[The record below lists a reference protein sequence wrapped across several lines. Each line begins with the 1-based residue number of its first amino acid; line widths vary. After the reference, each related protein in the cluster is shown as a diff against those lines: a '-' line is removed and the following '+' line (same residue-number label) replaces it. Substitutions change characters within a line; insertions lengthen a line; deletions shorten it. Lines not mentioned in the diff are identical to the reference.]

1 VRGRF
6 TRRDFIKH
14 GKALSVTLSGV
25 IQVLRARWFTTIAGF
40 MFSLAVAGVAF
51 SLVPP
56 VYMSSGAALLVQ
68 SRQPGLNPTNS
79 SSNPLLNFDTS
90 LSTTSSMLIKTM
102 STADVLAEVE
112 DSGEGSFTVK
122 NVDVT
127 ATSPNEQPFI
137 YVTSR
142 SPTRELSV
150 AMVNRV
156 LDMAREELV
165 DQQRALRVLPTR
177 FIKLQPVVNP
187 TKPKLV
193 LGPPALVGGVALI
206 LGIVVTISV
215 ALLRERSA
223 VRRRT
228 LAVGTTEQLPE
239 QIVPPVAATP
249 TEKMRQPSPAST
261 SFAGNGAVS
270 S

>member
-1 VRGRF
+1 
-6 TRRDFIKH
+6 
-14 GKALSVTLSGV
+14 
-25 IQVLRARWFTTIAGF
+25 

-56 VYMSSGAALLVQ
+56 VYMSSGAAMLVQ

-79 SSNPLLNFDTS
+79 SSNPLLNFDAS
-90 LSTTSSMLIKTM
+90 LNTTSSMLIKAM
-102 STADVLAEVE
+102 STADVAPQVE
-112 DSGEGSFTVK
+112 AAGDGSFTVK

-127 ATSPNEQPFI
+127 ATSPSEQPFL

-142 SPTRELSV
+142 SPTPELSV

-187 TKPKLV
+187 TKPKLA

-206 LGIVVTISV
+206 LGIAITISV

-223 VRRRT
+223 VRRQIS
-228 LAVGTTEQLPE
+228 ASPAAENLPDRIGPHVSANPLE
-239 QIVPPVAATP
+239 NG
-249 TEKMRQPSPAST
+249 RQPLAASPAST
-261 SFAGNGAVS
+261 SFAGNGALAQP
-270 S
+270 

>member
-1 VRGRF
+1 
-6 TRRDFIKH
+6 
-14 GKALSVTLSGV
+14 
-25 IQVLRARWFTTIAGF
+25 
-40 MFSLAVAGVAF
+40 VAGVAF

-249 TEKMRQPSPAST
+249 TEKVRQPSPAST